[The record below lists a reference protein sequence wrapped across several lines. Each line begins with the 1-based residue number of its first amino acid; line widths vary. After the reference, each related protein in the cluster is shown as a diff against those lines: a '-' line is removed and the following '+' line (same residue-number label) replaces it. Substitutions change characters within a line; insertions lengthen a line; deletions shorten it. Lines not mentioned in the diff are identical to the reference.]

1 MLGPMISTIT
11 CSRSILQLVVPY
23 EVNLVLYIFGII
35 IQLEL
40 SMNIDHDSFSW
51 KVQIQKIKSGHVL
64 YDYYFSRSRAS
75 SKGIY

>member
-40 SMNIDHDSFSW
+40 SMNIDHDFFPEKFKYS
-51 KVQIQKIKSGHVL
+51 IH
-64 YDYYFSRSRAS
+64 RE
-75 SKGIY
+75 